1 MSWSGFMNFRQNGSG
16 LSLGKISKQQWMVF
30 LLAGVLLAVIA
41 LPVKDSGAKDS
52 KEATGALDFGQETAG
67 TPKEQMERQMEE
79 LLSRTE
85 GVGQVKVLLSL
96 KEGES
101 VDFYGEESFPKVEGV
116 LIAAEGAG
124 NSIVERNIQQAVMAL
139 FSVEAHKIKIMKM
152 I

>member
-1 MSWSGFMNFRQNGSG
+1 
-16 LSLGKISKQQWMVF
+16 MVF

-101 VDFYGEESFPKVEGV
+101 VDFTARKVFRKWRGC
-116 LIAAEGAG
+116 
-124 NSIVERNIQQAVMAL
+124 
-139 FSVEAHKIKIMKM
+139 
-152 I
+152 